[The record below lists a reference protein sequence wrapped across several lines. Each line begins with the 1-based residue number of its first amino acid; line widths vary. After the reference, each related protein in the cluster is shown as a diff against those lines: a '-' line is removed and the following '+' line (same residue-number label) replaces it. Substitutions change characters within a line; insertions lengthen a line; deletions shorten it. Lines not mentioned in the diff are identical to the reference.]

1 MPWIEMSRDPIHG
14 GGDWSFLKCIWS
26 PVSKADGSSQG
37 WWKNFERV
45 RAGDRVIHLRGA
57 GAEARFV
64 GMSVCSTDGE
74 ITSERP
80 PDPGE
85 WGYANRFYRAGL
97 RDFESFGDAVPL
109 EALFN
114 KRDAEL
120 RGYFLKNKGKPPS
133 QKLPLFYV
141 IQSGRL
147 QCQNGAYLSEADIE
161 LVELLLSFGLDT
173 HHDSTLSIETGER
186 LTLALARIRQDAF
199 SSAVRRNYGGVCCF
213 PCCQV
218 RDDRFLVGSHIA
230 RWSDVPQLRGEV
242 SNGLCLCLMHDR
254 AFEYGY
260 FTIDDYSRVRVL
272 SRAYSSDWAK
282 DNILPFDAE
291 PIKSAHISPSDEALL
306 HHWTR
311 SGF

>member
-26 PVSKADGSSQG
+26 PASKADGSSQG

-45 RAGDRVIHLRGA
+45 RAGDGVIHLRGA
-57 GAEARFV
+57 GAEAKFV
-64 GMSVCSTDGE
+64 GMSTCSTDGE
-74 ITSERP
+74 ITLERP

-85 WGYANRFYRAGL
+85 WGYANRFYRARL
-97 RDFESFGDAVPL
+97 RDFESFGDSIPL
-109 EALFN
+109 EALFD

-120 RGYFLKNKGKPPS
+120 RAYFLRNKGRPPS

-147 QCQNGAYLSEADIE
+147 QCQNGAYLSEADAE
-161 LVELLLSFGLDT
+161 LVELVLGFGLDT
-173 HHDSTLSIETGER
+173 HRDPTLSIETGER
-186 LTLALARIRQDAF
+186 LRLALARIKQDAF
-199 SSAVRRNYGGVCCF
+199 SSAVKRNYDGVCCF

-230 RWSDVPQLRGEV
+230 RWSDVPELRGEV

-260 FTIDDYSRVRVL
+260 FTIDDYSRIRVL
-272 SRAYSSDWAK
+272 SRTYSSDWAK
-282 DNILPFDAE
+282 ENILPYDAE
-291 PIKSAHISPSDEALL
+291 PIKSARIAPSDEALL

-311 SGF
+311 TGF